1 MNTALVN
8 PSDTGRRI
16 GNTPARNGAQPTS
29 TPCSLSGH
37 AATRELCV
45 TNIWHDCGPAHT
57 KLLMCECGARI
68 EIDVKHGFV
77 AGAPHSIELCDD
89 GTCPRER
96 ACRTRYALLCGLE
109 EQVGR
114 EAA

>member
-1 MNTALVN
+1 MNTALIN

-16 GNTPARNGAQPTS
+16 GATTARS
-29 TPCSLSGH
+29 TGESAADLCNLSGH
-37 AATRELCV
+37 VPRRELCV

-57 KLLMCECGARI
+57 KLLMCGCGARM

-89 GTCPRER
+89 GTCPREA
-96 ACRTRYALLCGLE
+96 ACRKRYALLCGLE